1 LHAQFFHDSY
11 FQSAEIKPM
20 TLSPALPAALR
31 LAAKGLPC
39 FPCGAHKRPV
49 SPSGFKN
56 ATADEADL
64 RRLWTLFPGG
74 LVGVPTGE
82 RFCVLDLD
90 LQHTEA
96 QAWYSRANLPTTRTH
111 VTRSGGRHLLFQPHA
126 EIKNSVGRIA
136 RGVDTRGIGGYII
149 WWPACGLHVEH
160 ANTLAPVP
168 EFLLPVKQQ
177 QTSPVSS
184 VGMRKIG
191 DGWLRGL
198 VRTVVRASEGERNQ
212 TLFWAACRAG
222 KAVREGKA
230 ANEFVTDVLVE
241 AAAHAGLSRPEAVRT
256 IDSGLRTGGG
266 G

>member
-1 LHAQFFHDSY
+1 MQAAQPGGLLAESVAIPIGRSLLGIQPAIHQNSGDRFHHSF

-20 TLSPALPAALR
+20 TFSSALTAALR
-31 LAAKGLPC
+31 LAAKSLPC
-39 FPCGAHKRPV
+39 FPCGAHKKPIC
-49 SPSGFKN
+49 PSGFKN

-64 RRLWTLFPGG
+64 RRLWALFPGA

-96 QAWYSRANLPTTRTH
+96 QVWYSRANLPTTRTH

-126 EIKNSVGRIA
+126 EIKNTVSRIA

-168 EFLLPVKQQ
+168 EFLPPVKQ
-177 QTSPVSS
+177 QTSPVSNL
-184 VGMRKIG
+184 GMGKIG
-191 DGWLRGL
+191 DGWLGVL
-198 VRTVVRASEGERNQ
+198 TVGRSVNATLGESWFASPDGDCSRRASSEH
-212 TLFWAACRAG
+212 L
-222 KAVREGKA
+222 
-230 ANEFVTDVLVE
+230 
-241 AAAHAGLSRPEAVRT
+241 LS
-256 IDSGLRTGGG
+256 L
-266 G
+266 

>member
-1 LHAQFFHDSY
+1 MLKSRTA
-11 FQSAEIKPM
+11 SAGSRGASI
-20 TLSPALPAALR
+20 LAAL
-31 LAAKGLPC
+31 
-39 FPCGAHKRPV
+39 
-49 SPSGFKN
+49 
-56 ATADEADL
+56 AD
-64 RRLWTLFPGG
+64 TL
-74 LVGVPTGE
+74 
-82 RFCVLDLD
+82 
-90 LQHTEA
+90 
-96 QAWYSRANLPTTRTH
+96 
-111 VTRSGGRHLLFQPHA
+111 SGGRHA
-126 EIKNSVGRIA
+126 V
-136 RGVDTRGIGGYII
+136 
-149 WWPACGLHVEH
+149 LHVEH

>member
-1 LHAQFFHDSY
+1 
-11 FQSAEIKPM
+11 M
-20 TLSPALPAALR
+20 TFGPALPAALR
-31 LAAKGLPC
+31 LAAKGMPC
-39 FPCGAHKRPV
+39 FPCGAHKKPIC
-49 SPSGFKN
+49 PNGFKN

-64 RRLWTLFPGG
+64 RRLWALFPGA

-96 QAWYSRANLPTTRTH
+96 QVWYSRANLPTTRTH

-126 EIKNSVGRIA
+126 EIKNTVGRIA

-149 WWPACGLHVEH
+149 WWPACGLKVAH
-160 ANTLAPVP
+160 ANTLAAVP

-177 QTSPVSS
+177 TSPVSTLG
-184 VGMRKIG
+184 VRQTG

-198 VRTVVRASEGERNQ
+198 VRTVVRASEGQRNQ

-222 KAVREGKA
+222 EAVSEGKA
-230 ANEFVTDVLVE
+230 ASEFVTDVLIE
-241 AAAHAGLSRPEAVRT
+241 AAANAGLRQAEAVRT
-256 IDSGLRTGGG
+256 IDSGLRTGGRA
-266 G
+266 